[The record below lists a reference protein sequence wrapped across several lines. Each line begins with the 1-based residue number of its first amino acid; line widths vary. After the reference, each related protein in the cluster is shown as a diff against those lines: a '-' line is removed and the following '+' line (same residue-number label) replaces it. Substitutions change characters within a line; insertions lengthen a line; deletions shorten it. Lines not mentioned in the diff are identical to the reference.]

1 MIRIEQKTALNSGF
15 LLLCGAQH
23 CFIAIYGIQK
33 LATERELSDFLIQVE
48 RRAFKQAVFAVHDD
62 HAALRDTNGLDAL
75 PESGVDMPKRLES
88 QEREFVAQALRQA
101 GGRHDRAARLLGI
114 SSRQFRYLLD
124 KHELR

>member
-1 MIRIEQKTALNSGF
+1 VIRIEQKTALNSGF

-62 HAALRDTNGLDAL
+62 HAALDIVQDAMMRLAEKYGTRPVDEL
-75 PESGVDMPKRLES
+75 PMLFQRILQNAIK
-88 QEREFVAQALRQA
+88 QARIMALIPFIQ
-101 GGRHDRAARLLGI
+101 
-114 SSRQFRYLLD
+114 
-124 KHELR
+124 K